1 MKKFL
6 LLCCSLVFVAM
17 AAMAQER
24 VVTGKVTSADDGSS
38 MPGVNVV
45 LKGTTNGAV
54 TDADGNYRLS
64 VPTSGGTLVFSFIGM
79 QTAEQ
84 VIGDRSVVDAQLAS
98 DVEQLQEVVVTAQG
112 KVTEKRAVGYAVT
125 TVSGATL
132 ESKPESDVA
141 RILTGKIP
149 GVNITNTGGVSG
161 TGTNIV
167 IRGYTTISGSN
178 QPLFVIDGVPFNTNT
193 NQQGS
198 FADGSL
204 ATSSRFLDLD
214 PNNIESINVLR
225 GLAAT
230 VRYGEQ
236 GKKGVIIITTKSA
249 SRSKRDFEVNISQS
263 NFTNEIASAPEYQ
276 NNFGNGFDQNF
287 GYFFSNWGPRFRDPN
302 NPDKPGLYGPD
313 LVQHPYDRLPAA
325 IKAQFPEFIGRFDY
339 PYKAFPDPMGFF
351 RKGKISTTSIS
362 LRGTKQETGYN
373 ASFSYTN
380 EDGFTPGNFLKK
392 LNGSVGINSNL
403 SKNFSIQS
411 TMNFSI
417 TEMETPPIS
426 AGGGSGPAGNGFSV
440 FSDLFYTPRSVD
452 VLGLPFETPA
462 DKQSVYYRSGNDIQN
477 PLWTAK
483 YSRSTDNVRRMY
495 GQTTLTYQITPAL
508 DVKYRLGLDTYSET
522 QEYWQNKGGV
532 QNSNFKNGLYR
543 STFITNTIW
552 NHDVLLDYNKDLS
565 DKLTLTGSL
574 GFNVRQDTYNQDGIE
589 STNQLVFGFINHAN
603 FVNHA
608 ATNGFTG
615 GQFQF
620 ESEQVWQAVYAE
632 TRLEYNRYLYLNLA
646 ARNDWSSTLEKANRS
661 LFYPSVSVSFVPT
674 DAFNIKSEFLN
685 FLRTRISYGS
695 SAGFPD
701 PYSTRSVLAQN
712 ARAFVDRSGNVLTTN
727 ATSSFLG
734 NPNLLPEL
742 QQEYEAG
749 IEAQFLNRR
758 LGFDVTFYTRD
769 TRDLITGAP
778 LDNAT
783 GYGFTLINIGR
794 LNNKGIEASITAT
807 PIKVGAFTWNVTG
820 VFTRF
825 RSVVEEL
832 SESLKQINVAGF
844 GDPGNYAIEG
854 KPFNII
860 QGSKVARSENGEL
873 LTSDTGDWLPADDI
887 GIIGNPIPN
896 YTFNVINEI
905 NWKGISLTAQLD
917 YRDGGDIFSTTARS
931 LLARGISKDTDVNRD
946 MAIVLPGVKQDG
958 TPNDVAQGAGSAY
971 FNNFGF
977 GPSEVSVY
985 DGTTIRLREI
995 AIGYA
1000 LPKSFLE
1007 KTPFKQ
1013 VTIRAQGQNLWFK
1026 AVNFPDYVNFD
1037 TDVVG
1042 TGVGNGFGLE
1052 FITGPSAKKYGFT
1065 VSATF

>member
-24 VVTGKVTSADDGSS
+24 VVTGKVTAAEDGSS

-54 TDADGNYRLS
+54 TDADGNYRIS
-64 VPTSGGTLVFSFIGM
+64 VPTSGGTLQFSFIGM
-79 QTAEQ
+79 QTAEET
-84 VIGDRSVVDAQLAS
+84 IGDRSVIDVRLAS
-98 DVEQLQEVVVTAQG
+98 DVAQLQEVVVTAQG
-112 KVTEKRAVGYAVT
+112 KITEKRAVGYAVT
-125 TVSGATL
+125 TVSGAAL

-161 TGTNIV
+161 TGTNII

-249 SRSKRDFEVNISQS
+249 SRSKRDFEINVSQS
-263 NFTNEIASAPEYQ
+263 LFNTEIASIPEYQ

-287 GYFFSNWGPRFRDPN
+287 GWFFSNWGPRFKSPN
-302 NPDKPGLYGPD
+302 SGPGLYGPE
-313 LVQHPYDRLPAA
+313 LAPHPYGNLADASLRNS
-325 IKAQFPEFIGRFDY
+325 FPEFIGAQY
-339 PYKAFPDPMGFF
+339 AYKAYDNPLGFF
-351 RKGKISTTSIS
+351 RTGNTSQTSVS
-362 LRGTKQETGYN
+362 LRGTKEETGYN
-373 ASFSYTN
+373 ASFGYTN
-380 EDGFTPGNFLKK
+380 ENGFTPGNFLKK
-392 LNGSVGINSNL
+392 LNGSVGVNSNL

-411 TMNFSI
+411 TMNFAI

-426 AGGGSGPAGNGFSV
+426 SGGGSGPSGNGFSI
-440 FSDLFYTPRSVD
+440 FSDIFYTPRSID
-452 VLGLPFETPA
+452 LLNLPFETPT
-462 DKQSVYYRSGNDIQN
+462 DKRSVYYRAGNDIQN

-483 YSRSTDNVRRMY
+483 YSRSTDNVRRMF
-495 GQTTLTYQITPAL
+495 GQTTLTYQITPAI
-508 DVKYRLGLDTYSET
+508 DVKYRLGLDTYTEN

-543 STFITNTIW
+543 SLAITNTIW
-552 NHDVLLDYNKDLS
+552 NHDFLVDINKDLS
-565 DKLTLTGSL
+565 DKLTVTGSL
-574 GFNVRQDTYNQDGIE
+574 GVNIRQDKYQQDGIE

-603 FVNHA
+603 FVNHS

-615 GQFQF
+615 GQLQF
-620 ESEQVWQAVYAE
+620 LSEQIWQAVYAE
-632 TRLEYNRYLYLNLA
+632 TRIEYNRYLYLNLA
-646 ARNDWSSTLEKANRS
+646 ARNDWSSTLEKENRS
-661 LFYPSVSVSFVPT
+661 LFYPSVSLSFVPT

-685 FLRTRISYGS
+685 FLRTRVSYGS

-758 LGFDVTFYTRD
+758 LGFDVTLYTRD
-769 TRDLITGAP
+769 TRNLITGAP

-794 LNNKGIEASITAT
+794 LNNKGIEATITAT
-807 PIKVGAFTWNVTG
+807 PVKVGSLTWNVTG

-825 RSVVEEL
+825 RSTVEEL

-860 QGSKVARSENGEL
+860 QGSKVARNENGEL
-873 LTSDTGDWLPADDI
+873 LVSDTGDWLPADDI

-896 YTFNVINEI
+896 YTMNFINEI
-905 NWKGISLTAQLD
+905 TWKGLSLTAQID
-917 YRDGGDIFSTTARS
+917 YRDGGDIYSTTARS

-958 TPNDVAQGAGSAY
+958 TPNDIAQGAGSAY

-995 AIGYA
+995 SLGYT
-1000 LPKSFLE
+1000 LPKALIS

-1013 VTIRAQGQNLWFK
+1013 VTVRAQGQNLWFR
-1026 AVNFPDYVNFD
+1026 AVNFPEYVNFD

-1052 FITGPSAKKYGFT
+1052 FLTGPSARKYGFT
-1065 VSATF
+1065 LSATF

>member
-1 MKKFL
+1 MCF
-6 LLCCSLVFVAM
+6 SFVFVA
-17 AAMAQER
+17 ASVLAQER
-24 VVTGKVTSADDGSS
+24 MVSGKVTSADDGSS

-54 TDADGNYRLS
+54 TDGDGNFKLS
-64 VPTSGGTLVFSFIGM
+64 VPSSGGTLVFSFIGM
-79 QTAEQ
+79 QTQEQ
-84 VIGDRSVVDAQLAS
+84 AIGDRSVVDIKMAS
-98 DVEQLQEVVVTAQG
+98 DVEQLQEVVVTAHG
-112 KVTEKRAVGYAVT
+112 KITEKRAVGYAVT
-125 TVSGATL
+125 TVAGSAL
-132 ESKPESDVA
+132 EAKAESDVA
-141 RILTGKIP
+141 RILTGKVP

-249 SRSKRDFEVNISQS
+249 SRSKRDFEVNLTQS
-263 NFTNEIASAPEYQ
+263 MFNNEIASAPDYQ

-287 GYFFSNWGPRFRDPN
+287 GYFFSNWGPRFKN
-302 NPDKPGLYGPD
+302 SSAPGLYGPE
-313 LVQHPYDRLPAA
+313 LVQHPYDRLPADLRS
-325 IKAQFPEFIGRFDY
+325 QFPEFNGVKDY
-339 PYKAFPDPMGFF
+339 PYKAMPNPMGFF
-351 RKGKISTTSIS
+351 RTGKISTTSLA

-411 TMNFSI
+411 SMNFAL

-440 FSDLFYTPRSVD
+440 FSDIFYTPRSVD
-452 VLGLPFETPA
+452 ILGLPFETPG
-462 DKQSVYYRSGNDIQN
+462 DKRSVYYRSGNDIQN

-495 GQTTLTYQITPAL
+495 GQTTLTYQITPAV

-543 STFITNTIW
+543 STAITNTIW
-552 NHDVLLDYNKDLS
+552 NHDFMVDYNHDFG
-565 DKLTLTGSL
+565 DDVNLTGTV
-574 GFNVRQDTYNQDGIE
+574 GMNVRMDEYKQDGIE

-615 GQFQF
+615 GQLQYMA
-620 ESEQVWQAVYAE
+620 EKVWQAVYAE
-632 TRLEYNRYLYLNLA
+632 TRLEYKRYLYLNLA
-646 ARNDWSSTLEKANRS
+646 ARNDWSSTLEKENRS

-674 DAFNIKSEFLN
+674 DAFGLQSDFLN
-685 FLRTRISYGS
+685 FIRTRVSYGT
-695 SAGFPD
+695 SAGFPQ
-701 PYSTRSVLAQN
+701 PYSTRSTLAQN
-712 ARAFVDRSGNVLTTN
+712 ARSFVDRSGNVLATN

-742 QQEYEAG
+742 SKEYEAG
-749 IEAQFLNRR
+749 IETQFLNRR
-758 LGFDVTFYTRD
+758 LGFDFTVYTRD
-769 TRDLITGAP
+769 TENLITGAP
-778 LDNAT
+778 LDNST
-783 GYGFTLINIGR
+783 GYGFTYVNIGR
-794 LNNKGIEASITAT
+794 LNNTGIEGTITAT
-807 PIKVGAFTWNVTG
+807 PLKAGSFQWNVTG
-820 VFTRF
+820 VYTRY

-832 SESLKQINVAGF
+832 SESLKQINVAGY

-854 KPFNII
+854 EPFNII
-860 QGSKVARSENGEL
+860 QGSKVARDANGNL
-873 LTSDTGDWLPADDI
+873 LVSDTGDWLPADDI

-896 YTFNVINEI
+896 YQFNFINEI
-905 NWKGISLTAQLD
+905 TWKGLTFTAQID

-958 TPNDVAQGAGSAY
+958 TPNDIAQGAGSAY

-995 AIGYA
+995 SLGYN
-1000 LPKSFLE
+1000 LPKALLS
-1007 KTPFKQ
+1007 KTPFKN
-1013 VTIRAQGQNLWFK
+1013 VSVRALGQNLWFR
-1026 AVNFPDYVNFD
+1026 AVNFPEYVNFD

-1052 FITGPSAKKYGFT
+1052 FITGPSARKYGFT